1 MADFLLTVEQ
11 LRARRNVKWTAHPP
25 DVLPAWLAEMDFTV
39 APAIHAAVTRLAAQ
53 QDYGYRF
60 FGEAPG
66 FGAAFAR
73 RMQSRYGWEAD
84 PAQVL
89 PVADVVQGMYAT
101 TFALSDPGAGVL
113 VLTPIF
119 PPFLQ
124 AIRETGRRVVACPL
138 ADDGTRF
145 VLDPVTLR
153 AAIDDT
159 TRILLICSPH
169 NPTGRVWSREELT
182 AITDVALE
190 RDLIIVS
197 DEIYADMV
205 YPGGEHTP
213 IAALG
218 PEIAARTVTLTSATK
233 AFNIAGLR
241 CGAMHFGTAALE
253 ERFLRALTL
262 NLLGPVNSVGLDATI
277 AAWDEGQP
285 WLDAVMRQLQANRD
299 RLAQRLRE
307 ELPDIRHYPPE
318 STYLAWLD
326 CRALDLPV
334 PPAQFFLEEA
344 RVALRGGADF
354 GPQGEGA
361 SCLRLTFAT
370 APDILDTILDRM
382 SAAVG
387 RLKR

>member
-1 MADFLLTVEQ
+1 MAGFLLTVDE
-11 LRARRNVKWTAHPP
+11 LRARRNIKWTAHPP

-60 FGEAPG
+60 FGEAPD

-73 RMQSRYGWEAD
+73 RMRARFGWEAD

-101 TFALSDPGAGVL
+101 TFALSAPGEGVV

-124 AIRETGRRVVACPL
+124 AIQQTGRRVVACPL

-145 VLDPVTLR
+145 VLDPATLR
-153 AAIDDT
+153 GVVDET
-159 TRILLICSPH
+159 TRVLLVCSPH
-169 NPTGRVWSREELT
+169 NPTGRVWARAELD
-182 AITDVALE
+182 AIAQVALE
-190 RDLIIVS
+190 RELIVVS

-205 YPGGEHTP
+205 YPGREHVP
-213 IAALG
+213 IATLG

-241 CGAMHFGTAALE
+241 CGAMHFGSAALR
-253 ERFLRALTL
+253 ERFLSALPL

-277 AAWDEGQP
+277 AAWDDGQP
-285 WLDAVMRQLQANRD
+285 WLDDVMLQLQANRD
-299 RLAQRLRE
+299 RLARRLRD
-307 ELPDIRHYPPE
+307 ELPGIRHYAPE

-326 CRALDLPV
+326 CGDLDLPA

-344 RVALRGGADF
+344 RVALRSGADF
-354 GPQGEGA
+354 GPQGA
-361 SCLRLTFAT
+361 SCLRFTFAT
-370 APDILDTILDRM
+370 APDILDAILDRM
-382 SAAVG
+382 IAAVK
-387 RLKR
+387 RLHR